1 MPAAARKIA
10 LTDRSLQA
18 LRPALDGRTVVWD
31 ALLPGLAVR
40 VGRKGK
46 RAFYA
51 VKRRAGQAQ
60 VSWVMLGQ
68 GQHLPRRP
76 AARDHHLV
84 GDRCLAGK
92 IDRDD
97 VLGLAVLQ
105 RLQNELE

>member
-51 VKRRAGQAQ
+51 VKRRAGQT
-60 VSWVMLGQ
+60 
-68 GQHLPRRP
+68 
-76 AARDHHLV
+76 
-84 GDRCLAGK
+84 
-92 IDRDD
+92 
-97 VLGLAVLQ
+97 
-105 RLQNELE
+105 